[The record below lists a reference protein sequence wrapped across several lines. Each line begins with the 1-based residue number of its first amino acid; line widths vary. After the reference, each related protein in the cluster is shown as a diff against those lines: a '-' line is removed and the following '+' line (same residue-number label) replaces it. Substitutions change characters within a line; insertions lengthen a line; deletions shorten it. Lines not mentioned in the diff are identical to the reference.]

1 MQTAARRIGP
11 IGTSARLLVAAG
23 LLYLALFHWTAWGLT
38 WYDGALALGLVAA
51 SLLAGLL
58 ARRCANGPIRFTG
71 PAGVAL
77 NCAFI
82 VALVANRYTAGG
94 AELFYGTTLI
104 IAAWRGQPGC
114 EATVISNLLLRRDD
128 QIGCPTF
135 SPIDAAEARHRQT
148 QPNQKHASA
157 RSALAVSAP
166 IACCWPFA
174 RAQSSFSRNT
184 QKER

>member
-11 IGTSARLLVAAG
+11 IGTSTRLLVAAAV
-23 LLYLALFHWTAWGLT
+23 LYLALFDWTAWGLT

-58 ARRCANGPIRFTG
+58 AHRYSNGPLRFTG
-71 PAGVAL
+71 SAGIAL

-104 IAAWRGQPGC
+104 IAAWRAQPGC
-114 EATVISNLLLRRDD
+114 EATVISNLLLHRDD

-148 QPNQKHASA
+148 QPDQRRA
-157 RSALAVSAP
+157 R
-166 IACCWPFA
+166 A
-174 RAQSSFSRNT
+174 RAQSSPSFPRSSA
-184 QKER
+184 